1 MTAPMPPHHRE
12 LLEQL
17 GAALWTALESGREAA
32 DRHDP
37 IGVADC
43 LRAAWMVE
51 ALRRDLDA
59 GVPDDDVTM
68 VLRGFARFA
77 SDRAWRDTDVVRT
90 TLEQLPATWGSIQG
104 RREIEDP

>member
-1 MTAPMPPHHRE
+1 MTAPMPPDRRP

-17 GAALWTALESGREAA
+17 DGALWTALETGREAA

-51 ALRRDLDA
+51 ALRRDLRA
-59 GVPDDDVTM
+59 GVSDDHVTM
-68 VLRGFARFA
+68 VLRGVARFA
-77 SDRAWRDTDVVRT
+77 RDRAWRDTDVVRAA
-90 TLEQLPATWGSIQG
+90 LERLPATWRTGDG
-104 RREIEDP
+104 IEDS